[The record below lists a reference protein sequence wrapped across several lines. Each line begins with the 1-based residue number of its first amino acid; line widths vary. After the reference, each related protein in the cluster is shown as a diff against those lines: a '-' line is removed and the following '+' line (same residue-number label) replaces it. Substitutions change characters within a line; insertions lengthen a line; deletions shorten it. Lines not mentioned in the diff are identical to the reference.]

1 LDRRAPG
8 PWAHPAERSPPSPIQ
23 ALHDLTRT
31 RVTLIQTQS
40 PAKNRVHKVI
50 EDTNM
55 KLASVVADLF
65 GVSGRRTLAALMA

>member
-1 LDRRAPG
+1 
-8 PWAHPAERSPPSPIQ
+8 
-23 ALHDLTRT
+23 
-31 RVTLIQTQS
+31 
-40 PAKNRVHKVI
+40 VHKVI